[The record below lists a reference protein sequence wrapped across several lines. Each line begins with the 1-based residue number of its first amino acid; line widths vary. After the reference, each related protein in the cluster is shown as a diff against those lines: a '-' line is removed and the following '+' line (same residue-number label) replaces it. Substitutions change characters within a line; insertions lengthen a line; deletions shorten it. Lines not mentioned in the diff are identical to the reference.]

1 MRFHH
6 KFNYTSLILFSSWLR
21 SLSETERNRLG
32 IRIARFGYYLL
43 SLRKKDSLKNIATAF
58 PEKSDSEQN
67 MILKKTYSFF
77 AKSFMQFLSLP
88 KSYRYIDIEV
98 EGQELLD
105 GALEKGHGIILATGH
120 FSKWEIMSAWLGY
133 SGYPCVAVAQ
143 RQKNRGADIFF
154 REFRE
159 ITGMR
164 IIYRKS
170 SLKNM
175 YRILKENKILIL
187 ASDQDA
193 KQRGVFVNFFN
204 KPASTPKGVA
214 RFHLETGSDIFFISC
229 YVEQNGKHK
238 LQIQPVVPEG
248 ESTVKSITQAFTTL
262 LEKKVRE
269 FPEQY
274 FWFHRRWKTKLSST
288 A

>member
-88 KSYRYIDIEV
+88 KSYRYANIDV

-120 FSKWEIMSAWLGY
+120 FGKWEIMSAWLGY

-274 FWFHRRWKTKLSST
+274 FWFHRRWKTMPHKVS
-288 A
+288 

>member
-1 MRFHH
+1 MQLRH
-6 KFNYTSLILFSSWLR
+6 KFNYISLTLFSSWLC

-32 IRIARFGYYLL
+32 IRIARLGYYLL
-43 SLRKKDSLKNIATAF
+43 GLRKKDSLKNIATAF
-58 PEKSDSEQN
+58 PEKSDSERN
-67 MILKKTYSFF
+67 MIIKKTYSFF

-88 KSYRYIDIEV
+88 KSYRYANIDV

-120 FSKWEIMSAWLGY
+120 FGKWEIMSAWLGY

-154 REFRE
+154 REFRANS
-159 ITGMR
+159 GMGM
-164 IIYRKS
+164 IYRKS

-187 ASDQDA
+187 GSDQDA

-214 RFHLETGSDIFFISC
+214 RFHLQTGSDIFFISC
-229 YVEQNGKHK
+229 YIEQNGKYK
-238 LQIQPVVPEG
+238 LHIQPVVPKG
-248 ESTVKSITQAFTTL
+248 KSTVKSITQAFTTL
-262 LEKKVRE
+262 LEEKVRK

-274 FWFHRRWKTKLSST
+274 FWFHRRWKTMPYKAS
-288 A
+288 

>member
-88 KSYRYIDIEV
+88 KSYRYVDIEV

-154 REFRE
+154 REFRAN
-159 ITGMR
+159 TGMGM
-164 IIYRKS
+164 IYRKS

-187 ASDQDA
+187 GSDQDA

-214 RFHLETGSDIFFISC
+214 RFHLQTGSDIFFISC

-248 ESTVKSITQAFTTL
+248 KSTVKSITQAFTTL
-262 LEKKVRE
+262 LEEKVRE

>member
-88 KSYRYIDIEV
+88 KSYRYVNIDV

-120 FSKWEIMSAWLGY
+120 FGKWEIMSAWLGY

-175 YRILKENKILIL
+175 YRILKENKFLIL

-274 FWFHRRWKTKLSST
+274 FWFHRRWKTMPHKAS
-288 A
+288 

>member
-88 KSYRYIDIEV
+88 KSYRYVDIEV

-248 ESTVKSITQAFTTL
+248 KSTVKSITQAFTTL
-262 LEKKVRE
+262 LEEKVRE

-274 FWFHRRWKTKLSST
+274 FWFHRRWKTMPHKAS
-288 A
+288 

>member
-143 RQKNRGADIFF
+143 RQNNRGADIFF

-204 KPASTPKGVA
+204 KPAYTPKGVA

-274 FWFHRRWKTKLSST
+274 FWFHRRWKTMPHKAS
-288 A
+288 

>member
-58 PEKSDSEQN
+58 PEKSDSERN
-67 MILKKTYSFF
+67 MIIKKTYSFF

-274 FWFHRRWKTKLSST
+274 FWFHRRWKTMPHKAS
-288 A
+288 

>member
-1 MRFHH
+1 MRFRH
-6 KFNYTSLILFSSWLR
+6 KFNYTSLTLFSSWLC
-21 SLSETERNRLG
+21 SLSETERTRLG
-32 IRIARFGYYLL
+32 IRIARLGYYLL
-43 SLRKKDSLKNIATAF
+43 GLRKKDSLKNIATAF

-88 KSYRYIDIEV
+88 KSYRYANIDV

-120 FSKWEIMSAWLGY
+120 FGKWEIMSAWLGY

-274 FWFHRRWKTKLSST
+274 FWFHRRWKTMPHKAS
-288 A
+288 

>member
-88 KSYRYIDIEV
+88 KSYRYVDIEV

-262 LEKKVRE
+262 LEKKVRG

-274 FWFHRRWKTKLSST
+274 FWFHRRWKTMPHKAS
-288 A
+288 

>member
-1 MRFHH
+1 MRFRH
-6 KFNYTSLILFSSWLR
+6 KFNYTSLTLFSSWLC

-58 PEKSDSEQN
+58 PEKSDSERN
-67 MILKKTYSFF
+67 MIIKKTYSFF

-88 KSYRYIDIEV
+88 KSYRYANIDV

-120 FSKWEIMSAWLGY
+120 FGKWEIMSAWLGY

-274 FWFHRRWKTKLSST
+274 FWFHRRWKTMPHKAS
-288 A
+288 

>member
-1 MRFHH
+1 
-6 KFNYTSLILFSSWLR
+6 
-21 SLSETERNRLG
+21 
-32 IRIARFGYYLL
+32 
-43 SLRKKDSLKNIATAF
+43 
-58 PEKSDSEQN
+58 
-67 MILKKTYSFF
+67 
-77 AKSFMQFLSLP
+77 MQFLSLP
-88 KSYRYIDIEV
+88 KSYRYANIDV

-120 FSKWEIMSAWLGY
+120 FGKWEIMSAWLGY

-154 REFRE
+154 REFRAN
-159 ITGMR
+159 TGMGM
-164 IIYRKS
+164 IYRKS

-187 ASDQDA
+187 GSDQDA

-214 RFHLETGSDIFFISC
+214 RFHLQTGSDIFFISC

-262 LEKKVRE
+262 LEEKVRE

-274 FWFHRRWKTKLSST
+274 FWFHRRWKTMPHT
-288 A
+288 AS

>member
-88 KSYRYIDIEV
+88 KSYRYVDIEV

-262 LEKKVRE
+262 LEEKVRE

-274 FWFHRRWKTKLSST
+274 FWFHRRWKTMPHKAS
-288 A
+288 

>member
-120 FSKWEIMSAWLGY
+120 FGKWEIMSAWLGY

-154 REFRE
+154 REFRANS
-159 ITGMR
+159 GMGM
-164 IIYRKS
+164 IYRKS

-187 ASDQDA
+187 GSDQDA

-214 RFHLETGSDIFFISC
+214 RFHLQTGSDIFFISC

-274 FWFHRRWKTKLSST
+274 FWFHRRWKTMPYKAS
-288 A
+288 

>member
-88 KSYRYIDIEV
+88 KSYRYVDIEV

-154 REFRE
+154 REFRAN
-159 ITGMR
+159 TGMR
-164 IIYRKS
+164 MIYRKS

-229 YVEQNGKHK
+229 YIEQNGKHK

-274 FWFHRRWKTKLSST
+274 FWFHRRWKTMPHKAS
-288 A
+288 

>member
-88 KSYRYIDIEV
+88 KSYRYVDIEV

-154 REFRE
+154 RKFRE

-262 LEKKVRE
+262 LEEKVRE

-274 FWFHRRWKTKLSST
+274 FWFHRRWKTMPHKAS
-288 A
+288 

>member
-58 PEKSDSEQN
+58 PEKSDSERN
-67 MILKKTYSFF
+67 MIIKKTYSFF

-88 KSYRYIDIEV
+88 KSYRYANIDV

-120 FSKWEIMSAWLGY
+120 FGKWEIMSAWLGY

-159 ITGMR
+159 ITGMKM
-164 IIYRKS
+164 IYRKS

-214 RFHLETGSDIFFISC
+214 RFQLETGSDIFFISC
-229 YVEQNGKHK
+229 YVEHNGNHK

-248 ESTVKSITQAFTTL
+248 ERTVKSITQAFTTL

-274 FWFHRRWKTKLSST
+274 FWFHRRWKTMPHKAS
-288 A
+288 

>member
-58 PEKSDSEQN
+58 PEKSDSERN
-67 MILKKTYSFF
+67 MIIKKTYSFF

-262 LEKKVRE
+262 LEEKVRE

-274 FWFHRRWKTKLSST
+274 FWFHRRWKTMPHKAS
-288 A
+288 

>member
-88 KSYRYIDIEV
+88 KSYRYVDIEV

-105 GALEKGHGIILATGH
+105 GALEKGHGIIMATGH

-274 FWFHRRWKTKLSST
+274 FWFHRRWKTMPHKAS
-288 A
+288 

>member
-88 KSYRYIDIEV
+88 KSYRYVDIEV

-159 ITGMR
+159 ITGMKM
-164 IIYRKS
+164 IYRKS

-274 FWFHRRWKTKLSST
+274 FWFHRRWKTMPHKAS
-288 A
+288 

>member
-274 FWFHRRWKTKLSST
+274 FWFHRRWKTMPHKAS
-288 A
+288 

>member
-58 PEKSDSEQN
+58 PEKSDSERN
-67 MILKKTYSFF
+67 MIIKKTYSFF

-88 KSYRYIDIEV
+88 KSYRYVDIEV

-187 ASDQDA
+187 GSDQDA

-214 RFHLETGSDIFFISC
+214 RFHLQTGSDIFFISC

-248 ESTVKSITQAFTTL
+248 KSTVKSITQAFTTL
-262 LEKKVRE
+262 LEEKVRK

-274 FWFHRRWKTKLSST
+274 FWFHRRWKTMPHT
-288 A
+288 AS

>member
-88 KSYRYIDIEV
+88 KSYRYVDIEV

-214 RFHLETGSDIFFISC
+214 RFHLQTGSDIFFISC
-229 YVEQNGKHK
+229 YIEQNGKYK
-238 LQIQPVVPEG
+238 LHIQPVVPEG
-248 ESTVKSITQAFTTL
+248 KSTVKSITQAFTTL
-262 LEKKVRE
+262 LEEKVRK

-274 FWFHRRWKTKLSST
+274 FWFHRRWKTMPYKAS
-288 A
+288 

>member
-1 MRFHH
+1 MRFRH
-6 KFNYTSLILFSSWLR
+6 KFNYISLTLFSSWLC

-32 IRIARFGYYLL
+32 IRIARLGYYLL
-43 SLRKKDSLKNIATAF
+43 GLRKKDSLKNIATAF
-58 PEKSDSEQN
+58 PEKSDSERN
-67 MILKKTYSFF
+67 MIIKKTYSFF

-88 KSYRYIDIEV
+88 KSYRYANIDV

-120 FSKWEIMSAWLGY
+120 FGKWEIMSAWLGY

-154 REFRE
+154 REFRAN
-159 ITGMR
+159 TGMGM
-164 IIYRKS
+164 IYRKS

-187 ASDQDA
+187 GSDQDA

-214 RFHLETGSDIFFISC
+214 RFHLQTGSDIFFISC

-248 ESTVKSITQAFTTL
+248 ESSVKSITQAFTTL
-262 LEKKVRE
+262 LEEKVRE

-274 FWFHRRWKTKLSST
+274 FWFHRRWKTMPHTVS
-288 A
+288 

>member
-88 KSYRYIDIEV
+88 KSYRYANIDV

-120 FSKWEIMSAWLGY
+120 FGKWEIMSAWFGY

-159 ITGMR
+159 ITGMKM
-164 IIYRKS
+164 IYRKS

-274 FWFHRRWKTKLSST
+274 FWFHRRWKTMPHKAS
-288 A
+288 

>member
-154 REFRE
+154 REFRAN
-159 ITGMR
+159 TGMGM
-164 IIYRKS
+164 IYRKS

-248 ESTVKSITQAFTTL
+248 KSTVKSITQAFTTL

-274 FWFHRRWKTKLSST
+274 FWFHRRWKTMPHKAS
-288 A
+288 

>member
-58 PEKSDSEQN
+58 PEKSDSERN
-67 MILKKTYSFF
+67 MIIKKTYSFF

-88 KSYRYIDIEV
+88 KSYRYANIDV

-120 FSKWEIMSAWLGY
+120 FGKWEIMSAWLGY

-154 REFRE
+154 REFRAN
-159 ITGMR
+159 TGMGM
-164 IIYRKS
+164 IYRKS

-187 ASDQDA
+187 GSDQDA

-214 RFHLETGSDIFFISC
+214 RFHLQTGSDIFFISC
-229 YVEQNGKHK
+229 YIEQNGKYK
-238 LQIQPVVPEG
+238 LHIQPVVPEG
-248 ESTVKSITQAFTTL
+248 KSTVKSITQAFTTL
-262 LEKKVRE
+262 LEEKVRK

-274 FWFHRRWKTKLSST
+274 FWFHRRWKTMPHT
-288 A
+288 AS

>member
-43 SLRKKDSLKNIATAF
+43 GLRKKDSLKNITTAF

-88 KSYRYIDIEV
+88 KSYRYVDIEV

-229 YVEQNGKHK
+229 YVEHNGKHK

-274 FWFHRRWKTKLSST
+274 FWFHRRWKTIPHKAS
-288 A
+288 

>member
-88 KSYRYIDIEV
+88 KSYRYVDIEV

-229 YVEQNGKHK
+229 YIEQNGKHK

-262 LEKKVRE
+262 LEEKVRE

-274 FWFHRRWKTKLSST
+274 FWFHRRWKTIPHKAS
-288 A
+288 

>member
-88 KSYRYIDIEV
+88 KSYRYVNIDV

-274 FWFHRRWKTKLSST
+274 FWFHRRWKTMPHKAS
-288 A
+288 

>member
-88 KSYRYIDIEV
+88 KSYRYANIDV

-120 FSKWEIMSAWLGY
+120 FGKWEIMSAWLGY

-214 RFHLETGSDIFFISC
+214 RFHLQTGSDIFFISC
-229 YVEQNGKHK
+229 YVEQNGKYK

-274 FWFHRRWKTKLSST
+274 FWFHRRWKTMPHKAS
-288 A
+288 

>member
-88 KSYRYIDIEV
+88 KSYRYVDIEV

-187 ASDQDA
+187 GSDQDA

-248 ESTVKSITQAFTTL
+248 KSTVKSITQAFTTL
-262 LEKKVRE
+262 LEEKVRE

>member
-154 REFRE
+154 REFRAN
-159 ITGMR
+159 TGMGM
-164 IIYRKS
+164 IYRKS

-187 ASDQDA
+187 GSDQDA

-214 RFHLETGSDIFFISC
+214 RFHLQTGSDIFFISC

-274 FWFHRRWKTKLSST
+274 FWFHRRWKTMPHKAS
-288 A
+288 

>member
-88 KSYRYIDIEV
+88 KSYRYVDIEV

-154 REFRE
+154 REFRANS
-159 ITGMR
+159 GMGM
-164 IIYRKS
+164 IYRKS
-170 SLKNM
+170 SLKKM

-187 ASDQDA
+187 GSDQDA

-214 RFHLETGSDIFFISC
+214 RFHLQTGSDIFFISC
-229 YVEQNGKHK
+229 YIEQNGKYK
-238 LQIQPVVPEG
+238 LHIQPVVPEG
-248 ESTVKSITQAFTTL
+248 KSTVKSITQAFTTL
-262 LEKKVRE
+262 LEEKVRK

-274 FWFHRRWKTKLSST
+274 FWFHRRWKTMPYKAS
-288 A
+288 

>member
-88 KSYRYIDIEV
+88 KSYRYANIDV

-120 FSKWEIMSAWLGY
+120 FGKWEIMSAWLGY

-274 FWFHRRWKTKLSST
+274 FWFHRRWKTMPHKAS
-288 A
+288 

>member
-1 MRFHH
+1 MRFRH

-32 IRIARFGYYLL
+32 IRIARLGYYLL
-43 SLRKKDSLKNIATAF
+43 GLRKKESLKNIATAF

-77 AKSFMQFLSLP
+77 AKSFMQFLSFP
-88 KSYRYIDIEV
+88 KSYRYVDIEV

-105 GALEKGHGIILATGH
+105 EALEKGHGIILATGH

-143 RQKNRGADIFF
+143 KQKNIGADLFF

-159 ITGMR
+159 KTGMD

-229 YVEQNGKHK
+229 YVKQNGKHK
-238 LQIQPVVPEG
+238 LQIQRVVPEG

-262 LEKKVRE
+262 LEEKVRE

-274 FWFHRRWKTKLSST
+274 FWFHRRWKTIPHKAS
-288 A
+288 

>member
-248 ESTVKSITQAFTTL
+248 KSTVKSITQAFTTL
-262 LEKKVRE
+262 LEEKVRE

-274 FWFHRRWKTKLSST
+274 FWFHRRWKTMPHKAS
-288 A
+288 